1 MTTIAVGCDHA
12 GYNLKKHLTDH
23 LKGLGYE
30 VLDLGAHS
38 TDRVDYPEYGAA
50 VGHAVSSGEA
60 KYGVCVCGSG
70 VGISMAAN
78 KISGVRAALVNDAA
92 SAELARQHNDANILC
107 FGERSTEFEVAETA
121 LEAWLNAEFEGGRHL
136 TRVEKLNALSEE

>member
-12 GYNLKKHLTDH
+12 GYNLKKHLADH
-23 LKGLGYE
+23 LEGLGYE

-50 VGHAVSSGEA
+50 VGRAVANGEA

-70 VGISMAAN
+70 VGNSMAAN
-78 KISGVRAALVNDAA
+78 KISGVRAALVSDAV
-92 SAELARQHNDANILC
+92 SAELSRQHNDANVLC

-121 LEAWLNAEFEGGRHL
+121 LMAWLNAEFEGGRHQA
-136 TRVEKLNALSEE
+136 RVEKLNALSGE

>member
-12 GYNLKKHLTDH
+12 GYNLKKHLAEH
-23 LKGLGYE
+23 LEGLGYE
-30 VLDLGAHS
+30 VLDLGSYS

-50 VGHAVSSGEA
+50 VGRAVASGEA

-70 VGISMAAN
+70 VGISIAAN
-78 KISGVRAALVNDAA
+78 KISGVRAALVNDPA
-92 SAELARQHNDANILC
+92 SAELARQHNDANVLC

-121 LEAWLNAEFEGGRHL
+121 LESWLNAEFEGGRHL

>member
-1 MTTIAVGCDHA
+1 M
-12 GYNLKKHLTDH
+12 
-23 LKGLGYE
+23 
-30 VLDLGAHS
+30 DLGAHS

-92 SAELARQHNDANILC
+92 SAELTRQHNDANILC
-107 FGERSTEFEVAETA
+107 FGERSIEFEVAETA

>member
-12 GYNLKKHLTDH
+12 GYNLKKHLAEH

-30 VLDLGAHS
+30 VLDLGSYS

-50 VGHAVSSGEA
+50 VGRAVAGGEA

-70 VGISMAAN
+70 LGISMAAN
-78 KISGVRAALVNDAA
+78 KISGVRAAPVNDAA
-92 SAELARQHNDANILC
+92 SAELTRQHNDTNVLC
-107 FGERSTEFEVAETA
+107 FGERSIEFKAAEDA
-121 LEAWLNAEFEGGRHL
+121 LEAWLNAEFEGGRHQ